1 MGDRPADF
9 SGTAS
14 PFPGRFQA
22 AGIAVVRSSEV
33 NFFAIEGDMAQR
45 NPLIGRWQSNKSE
58 TIQEMKGSGAY
69 TAHQVSSIK
78 SKVPF
83 GELALTINAD
93 TITSYFQGSVDI
105 DKYKLLD
112 VDQDFVRIEFYNN
125 LSEEEEIM
133 PIQVRDGR
141 MWMPSSIVNF
151 REVFDRI
158 PSG

>member
-1 MGDRPADF
+1 
-9 SGTAS
+9 
-14 PFPGRFQA
+14 
-22 AGIAVVRSSEV
+22 
-33 NFFAIEGDMAQR
+33 
-45 NPLIGRWQSNKSE
+45 
-58 TIQEMKGSGAY
+58 MKGSGAY
-69 TAHQVSSIK
+69 TAHQVSSIT

>member
-1 MGDRPADF
+1 
-9 SGTAS
+9 
-14 PFPGRFQA
+14 
-22 AGIAVVRSSEV
+22 V
-33 NFFAIEGDMAQR
+33 AQR

-58 TIQEMKGSGAY
+58 TIQEMKGCGEY
-69 TAHQVSSIK
+69 TAHQISSIT

-105 DKYKLLD
+105 DEYKLLEIE
-112 VDQDFVRIEFYNN
+112 QDLVRIEFYNN
-125 LSEEEEIM
+125 LSEEDEIM
-133 PIQVRDGR
+133 PIQVRGGR